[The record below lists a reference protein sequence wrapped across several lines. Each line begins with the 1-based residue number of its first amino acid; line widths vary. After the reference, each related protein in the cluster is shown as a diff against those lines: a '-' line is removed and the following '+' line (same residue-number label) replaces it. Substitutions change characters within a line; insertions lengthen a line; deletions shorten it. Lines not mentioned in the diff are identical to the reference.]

1 MMGIMDVLFPVSE
14 DKSSQ
19 EWKQYLTT
27 NTAVSPGLA
36 QWRVGQPVAVQL
48 YAMQRTERYPTP
60 VLHPSHKD
68 YSSVETAKRRRED
81 AAQEVKRR
89 VGPKRPLPTQ
99 ELPQE
104 FPRLDIASPK
114 LPRYDMRKFDKVKK
128 RGY

>member
-1 MMGIMDVLFPVSE
+1 MGIMDFLFPVSE

-36 QWRVGQPVAVQL
+36 QWRVGQPAAVQL
-48 YAMQRTERYPTP
+48 YAMQRVDRYPTP
-60 VLHPSHKD
+60 TLHPGHRD
-68 YSSVETAKRRRED
+68 YPSIETAKRDRAE
-81 AAQEVKRR
+81 AIR
-89 VGPKRPLPTQ
+89 VAKQRAGPRRPLPTRF
-99 ELPQE
+99 PQE

-114 LPRYDMRKFDKVKK
+114 LPRYDIRKFDKVKK